1 LPRPAI
7 SEPDQVYAAYLY
19 AQEGQSQA
27 EIAAEL
33 KVSPAVISRVLDR
46 VRGRFYKESRQFLK
60 ENLPEGLREGLEN
73 RLAASDLGK
82 ALNRVSAYAVGR
94 AGPRVRVFRV
104 GGEPERESEQ
114 EWTARLEKFTRM
126 AAPSVWDLLSRARLC
141 GVTWGGT
148 LATLVRAGK
157 TMAMRPSS
165 GTEFIP
171 LAGEPLGFAPTTSS
185 SSLLA
190 DELQQMFRGDKSHAK
205 SLTMLPA
212 LIPRDF
218 STGER
223 LVIEKLIERLKDYEA
238 IFLGEG
244 KDNPPLAECV
254 DGIITSVGPKPLG
267 FAEGRSLLDDAEGRF
282 FVGDLGGVLLPKNQ
296 ADPAQIAA
304 LEAFMKDFDGRW
316 KGLRLDHVRKCAD
329 AAAKKDAAPSQIG
342 VVVVCMGD
350 RRAPAVFEGVKNGL
364 ISHLFVDE
372 FLEKALL
379 AECESRSKL

>member
-1 LPRPAI
+1 MPRPAI
-7 SEPDQVYAAYLY
+7 NEPDQVYAAYLY

-73 RLAASDLGK
+73 RLATTDLGK
-82 ALNRVSAYAVGR
+82 ALNRVSEFAVGR

-126 AAPSVWDLLSRARLC
+126 AAPSVWELLSRAGLC

-165 GTEFIP
+165 RTEFIP

-190 DELQQMFRGDKSHAK
+190 DELQQMFRDDKSHAK

-218 STGER
+218 SEDER
-223 LVIEKLIERLKDYEA
+223 KVIEKLIERLKDYEA

-244 KDNPPLAECV
+244 TNKPLAECV

-267 FAEGRSLLDDAEGRF
+267 FAHGRSLLDDAEGLF

-296 ADPAQIAA
+296 VDPAQTAA
-304 LEAFMKDFDGRW
+304 LKAFMKDFDGRW

-350 RRAPAVFEGVKNGL
+350 RRAPAVFECVKNGL
-364 ISHLFVDE
+364 VSHLFIDE
-372 FLEKALL
+372 SLEKALL